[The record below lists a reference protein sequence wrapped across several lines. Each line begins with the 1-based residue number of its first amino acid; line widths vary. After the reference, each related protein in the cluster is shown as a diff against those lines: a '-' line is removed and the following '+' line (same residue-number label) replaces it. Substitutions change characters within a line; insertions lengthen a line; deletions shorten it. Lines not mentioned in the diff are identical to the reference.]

1 MVTLTVADQTRRR
14 LPPETE
20 VASACGDELG
30 GVSTSGVLA
39 RSDLEAPTWSDNTP
53 FLLEKTCSDFA
64 FLALQSVGVRLEYP
78 NRAPSAV
85 AAGVRLAEEIQASLA
100 SAIIGSF
107 DDEMK
112 SLRGRSWSL

>member
-1 MVTLTVADQTRRR
+1 MVTLTVADQTGQR
-14 LPPETE
+14 LSPETE
-20 VASACGDELG
+20 AASASGDEVA
-30 GVSTSGVLA
+30 GVSASGVLA
-39 RSDLEAPTWSDNTP
+39 RSDFGAPTWRANTP
-53 FLLEKTCSDFA
+53 FLSEKTGSDFA

-85 AAGVRLAEEIQASLA
+85 AAGTRLAEEIQASLA
-100 SAIIGSF
+100 SVVTGTF

>member
-1 MVTLTVADQTRRR
+1 MVTPTVADQARRR
-14 LPPETE
+14 LPPERE

-39 RSDLEAPTWSDNTP
+39 RSDVEAPTWRDNTP
-53 FLLEKTCSDFA
+53 FLSEKTSSGFA
-64 FLALQSVGVRLEYP
+64 FLALQSVGVQLEYP

-85 AAGVRLAEEIQASLA
+85 AAGMRLAEEIQSSLA
-100 SAIIGSF
+100 SAVTGSF
-107 DDEMK
+107 DNEMK